1 MLGDMGWVS
10 TAPLIIIS
18 VCLRCPSPEV
28 YKRRLLTQTE
38 YNLLSTK
45 HAENMINKLRCRTYE
60 HGEKT
65 GRSLAQ
71 QLRQKIA
78 NQTIAEIKDE
88 QGNIH
93 IDHSQINNCFFKFY
107 LKLYASESPGDE
119 PLLKLFFDKIN
130 TPMIDAVASNQL
142 DEPLTKEEFLA
153 AVKSLQNGK
162 SPGPDGF
169 PSEFFRTF
177 AGELAPLLLSV
188 YEESYNSGSLP
199 LTMRQAEISLIL
211 KRDKNPVE
219 CSSYR
224 PISLLNVDCKLLA
237 KILAQRL
244 EKILPSVISDDQT
257 GFIKHRQLFFN
268 TRRLFDILYSPTP
281 PGDTEILL
289 SLDAEKAFDRVEWDY
304 LLYTMKK
311 FGFSQKFIRWIEV
324 LYASPLAAI
333 RTNNTL
339 SSFFKLERGTRQGC
353 PLSPLLFSLVIE
365 PLAILLRSED
375 MIKGIHRGGLE
386 HKVSLYADDMLLY
399 ISDPMSSLPELL
411 NALNSFSKISGYKIN
426 FEKSEL
432 MPISNVNKA
441 AILNQFPFKI
451 NTNKFKYLGIWV
463 THKFRDLYNANFPPL
478 ITSMK
483 QDFERW
489 NLLPLCLGGRV
500 NIIKMNGKMEA
511 DDPLWQPLKG
521 AAERRRKSLR
531 TKLCTVYNYVQLY
544 TH

>member
-1 MLGDMGWVS
+1 MVMNLKIPTTHNEYRPWRLNTLLLAGKDFVKFISNEIHFFLLHNTTPGMS
-10 TAPLIIIS
+10 PSLIWEAMKAYLRGQITSNTSCVVRKNQMRRLEELTKEI
-18 VCLRCPSPEV
+18 LKLDAIMARCPSPDV
-28 YKRRLLTQTE
+28 YKRRLLTQAE

-45 HAENMINKLRCRTYE
+45 HAENMINKIRCRTYQ

-65 GRSLAQ
+65 ERSLAQ

-78 NQTIAEIKDE
+78 NQTIAEIKD
-88 QGNIH
+88 IH
-93 IDHSQINNCFFKFY
+93 IHHSQINNCFFKLYF
-107 LKLYASESPGDE
+107 KLYTSESPGDE

-130 TPMIDAVASNQL
+130 TPMIDAV
-142 DEPLTKEEFLA
+142 
-153 AVKSLQNGK
+153 NGK

-169 PSEFFRTF
+169 PSKFFRTF
-177 AGELAPLLLSV
+177 AGELALLLLSV
-188 YEESYNSGSLP
+188 YEESYTSGSLP
-199 LTMRQAEISLIL
+199 LTMRQVVISLIL
-211 KRDKNPVE
+211 KRDKNSVE

-289 SLDAEKAFDRVEWDY
+289 SLDAEKAFD

-311 FGFSQKFIRWIEV
+311 FE
-324 LYASPLAAI
+324 L
-333 RTNNTL
+333 
-339 SSFFKLERGTRQGC
+339 GTRQGC

-365 PLAILLRSED
+365 RLAILLRSED
-375 MIKGIHRGGLE
+375 MIKEIHRGGLE
-386 HKVSLYADDMLLY
+386 HKVSLYADEMLLYIYIY

-426 FEKSEL
+426 FEKSKL
-432 MPISNVNKA
+432 MPINNVNMA
-441 AILNQFPFKI
+441 AIINQFPFKI

-463 THKFRDLYNANFPPL
+463 THN
-478 ITSMK
+478 MK

-489 NLLPLCLGGRV
+489 NLLPLSLGGRV
-500 NIIKMNGKMEA
+500 NIIKMNMAPKFVFLFQNI
-511 DDPLWQPLKG
+511 PLFFN
-521 AAERRRKSLR
+521 
-531 TKLCTVYNYVQLY
+531 TIFF
-544 TH
+544 